1 MPDHPPVPP
10 IAFRPAA
17 ARDFGYC
24 AGLYFAAMAATIRQL
39 DLDMDAQVRNLRERW
54 TASEVRIITR
64 AGVDVGWL
72 QTAAM
77 ADALFLGQLFVDAPH
92 QRQGIGTDV
101 MRLIIAEAAQAG
113 QAVTLGVVK
122 GNEALRLYRRLGF
135 TTTHEDSRKFYLRRE
150 RDAAAPPAG

>member
-1 MPDHPPVPP
+1 MQDHPPAPP

-17 ARDFGYC
+17 AQDFGYC
-24 AGLYFAAMAATIRQL
+24 AKLYFAAMATTIRQL
-39 DLDMDAQVRNLRERW
+39 DLDMDAQVKNLRERW

-72 QTAAM
+72 QTAAA
-77 ADALFLGQLFVDAPH
+77 ADALFLGQLFVEAPH

-101 MRLIIAEAAQAG
+101 MRRIIAEAAQAG

-122 GNEALRLYRRLGF
+122 SNDALRLYRRLGF
-135 TTTHEDSRKFYLRRE
+135 TTTHEDSRKLYMRRE
-150 RDAAAPPAG
+150 RDAAPPPAG